1 MLQARRFEGEGR
13 GCMTSEIIQAL
24 VYELEYLALYNFLL
38 YDDDDDD
45 DDDGGGGGGD
55 KSH

>member
-1 MLQARRFEGEGR
+1 
-13 GCMTSEIIQAL
+13 MTSEIIQTL

-38 YDDDDDD
+38 YDDDDDGGS
-45 DDDGGGGGGD
+45 GGGGDGGD